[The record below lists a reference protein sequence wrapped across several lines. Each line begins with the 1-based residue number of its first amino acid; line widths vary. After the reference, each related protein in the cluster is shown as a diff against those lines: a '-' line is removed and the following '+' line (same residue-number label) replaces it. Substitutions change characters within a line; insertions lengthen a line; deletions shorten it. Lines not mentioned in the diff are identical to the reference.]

1 MAENLTRKIIRE
13 HLIRGRLTPG
23 EEIALGV
30 DQTLVQD
37 ATGTLVWQQ
46 FHAFG
51 IPRVLTPVSVTYVDH
66 NVLQT
71 GYENADDH
79 LFLQS
84 MCARHGA
91 VFSRPGNGISHF
103 AHLERFD
110 RPGQVLIGS
119 DSHTCTAGAAG
130 MLAIGAGGAEV
141 AAAMAG
147 DPFHVTMPRVVR
159 VQLVGRLAPWVA
171 AKDVILEL
179 LRQLTVKGGLGRV
192 FEYVG
197 PGLEELTVYQRAT
210 ICNMTQELG
219 ATSGLFPS
227 DAQTRRFLR
236 AQGREEDWLPLGP
249 DPDATYDEALTIDL
263 GALEPLIAKPSSPD
277 NVVPV
282 REVAGTPVVQVAVGS
297 SVNSGY
303 ADLTLVARTL
313 RGRHVAPNIS
323 MTMSP
328 GSRQILLNLAKAS
341 AFVDVTLAG
350 VRALEIACGPCIGM
364 GAAPPSHGHSVRT
377 FNRNFPGRSG
387 TADDSVWLCSPE
399 VAVATALAGVITDPR
414 TLGAPP
420 PVEEPER
427 YELYTQGFVDP
438 PPDGSRVEIYTG
450 PNIIPPPEVPPVP
463 ERTPGR
469 VLLRLGHNISTDEI
483 LPAGN
488 DVLPLRSNI
497 PAISEYTFRYVD
509 PSFPRR
515 AREAGGGFIVA
526 GENYGQGS
534 SREHAAATVMYL
546 GVRAVLALSYARIHE
561 SNLVNFGIPPLRFEH
576 PSAYE
581 TIMQSDELEAVNLRS
596 ALERGEAV
604 VVRNRTRAG
613 EYRLRHALSSRQ
625 LQILLAGGLSRQLRL
640 RGPAA
645 GSNPT
650 PATGL

>member
-1 MAENLTRKIIRE
+1 
-13 HLIRGRLTPG
+13 
-23 EEIALGV
+23 
-30 DQTLVQD
+30 
-37 ATGTLVWQQ
+37 
-46 FHAFG
+46 
-51 IPRVLTPVSVTYVDH
+51 
-66 NVLQT
+66 
-71 GYENADDH
+71 
-79 LFLQS
+79 
-84 MCARHGA
+84 
-91 VFSRPGNGISHF
+91 
-103 AHLERFD
+103 
-110 RPGQVLIGS
+110 
-119 DSHTCTAGAAG
+119 
-130 MLAIGAGGAEV
+130 
-141 AAAMAG
+141 
-147 DPFHVTMPRVVR
+147 
-159 VQLVGRLAPWVA
+159 
-171 AKDVILEL
+171 
-179 LRQLTVKGGLGRV
+179 
-192 FEYVG
+192 
-197 PGLEELTVYQRAT
+197 
-210 ICNMTQELG
+210 
-219 ATSGLFPS
+219 
-227 DAQTRRFLR
+227 
-236 AQGREEDWLPLGP
+236 
-249 DPDATYDEALTIDL
+249 
-263 GALEPLIAKPSSPD
+263 
-277 NVVPV
+277 
-282 REVAGTPVVQVAVGS
+282 
-297 SVNSGY
+297 
-303 ADLTLVARTL
+303 
-313 RGRHVAPNIS
+313 
-323 MTMSP
+323 
-328 GSRQILLNLAKAS
+328 
-341 AFVDVTLAG
+341 
-350 VRALEIACGPCIGM
+350 
-364 GAAPPSHGHSVRT
+364 
-377 FNRNFPGRSG
+377 
-387 TADDSVWLCSPE
+387 
-399 VAVATALAGVITDPR
+399 
-414 TLGAPP
+414 
-420 PVEEPER
+420 VEEPER

-561 SNLVNFGIPPLRFEH
+561 SNLVNFGIPPLRFED

-581 TIMQSDELEAVNLRS
+581 AIMQSDELEAVNLRS